1 VVVRA
6 DLSIPQQ
13 LCQAVH
19 AAHESGIRFGNPN
32 DISSVVVCSVPDET
46 SLLLEQEKV
55 ESKGIKTILF
65 REPDI
70 NNQAT
75 AFATEL
81 IPSNYRKVF
90 SKLVLWKGN
99 DYVRN
104 KEECYGS

>member
-1 VVVRA
+1 MVVRT

-19 AAHESGIRFGNPN
+19 AAHESGIKFGNP
-32 DISSVVVCSVPDET
+32 DHITSVVICGVPNEG
-46 SLLLEQEKV
+46 SLISELEKT

-75 AFATEL
+75 AFATEP
-81 IPSNYRKVF
+81 ITSNSRKVF
-90 SKLVLWKGN
+90 SKLNLWSGK
-99 DYVRN
+99 
-104 KEECYGS
+104 